1 MTATTTP
8 DAQRF
13 DATAGGRA
21 PGRLLR
27 LGLVGL
33 AVLGLLLT
41 PLPSARAEDALVAH
55 RLRVPLV
62 TGPRTVTLWVAEGF
76 DIGVAAADVAN
87 ARVIVQ
93 APTGELVVSQMFES
107 KVSRLS
113 DHDGDRVFEERTP
126 ILRNVEVPHGLAFVG
141 NVLYVATTD
150 QILRLDPWWDGASAR
165 AVAALPGDGK
175 HVTRTLSL
183 GPDGNLYVS
192 IGSSCDACV
201 EQDARRASILRFHP
215 DGGPLE
221 PVASGIR
228 NAVGM
233 TWSPYDGR
241 LWVTENG
248 RNDLGD
254 DLPPDEIDVVRV
266 GADYGWPDCYGDR
279 VPVDARVPPG
289 RCADT
294 ESPAML
300 LPAHIAPL
308 GLTFYDAEGLP
319 GDYRGSLLVALH
331 GSSERSAPV
340 GYELVRVPFRD
351 GQPQAPQTFVR
362 GWLVNDDSWGRPMD
376 PFVAQDGTIYL
387 SDDKGGVVY
396 WIRPGGS

>member
-1 MTATTTP
+1 VLGGTV
-8 DAQRF
+8 R
-13 DATAGGRA
+13 AGRIVRA
-21 PGRLLR
+21 GLIGLL
-27 LGLVGL
+27 L
-33 AVLGLLLT
+33 LGLLLAPWPT
-41 PLPSARAEDALVAH
+41 VQAQDELVAH
-55 RLRVPLV
+55 RLRVPLA
-62 TGPRTVTLWVAEGF
+62 TGPRTVTLWVAPGF
-76 DIGVAAADVAN
+76 DIGVAASDVAN

-107 KVSRLS
+107 RVSRLA
-113 DHDGDRVFEERTP
+113 DRDGDRVFEERST
-126 ILRNVEVPHGLAFVG
+126 ILDDLDVPHGLAFVG
-141 NVLYVATTD
+141 EVLYVATTD
-150 QILRLDPWWDGASAR
+150 QILRLDPWWDGDSAR
-165 AVAALPGDGK
+165 VVAALPGEGK

-201 EQDARRASILRFHP
+201 EEDARRASILRFHP
-215 DGGPLE
+215 DGGVLE

-254 DLPPDEIDVVRV
+254 EIPPDEIDVVRV

-279 VPVDARVPPG
+279 LPVDAQVPPE

-294 ESPAML
+294 EPPVVL

-308 GLTFYDAEGLP
+308 GLTFYESEGLP

-331 GSSERSAPV
+331 GSAERSDPV
-340 GYELVRVPFRD
+340 GYELARVPFQD
-351 GQPQAPQTFVR
+351 GQPQEPRTFVR

-396 WIRPGGS
+396 RIRPSGT